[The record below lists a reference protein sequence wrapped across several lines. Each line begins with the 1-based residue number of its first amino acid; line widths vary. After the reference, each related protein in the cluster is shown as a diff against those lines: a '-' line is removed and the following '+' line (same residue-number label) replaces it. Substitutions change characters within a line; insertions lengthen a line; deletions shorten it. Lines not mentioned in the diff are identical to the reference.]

1 MFWTILT
8 AVATIISM
16 FAYLATVLYVRAE
29 LKGLEKDRYLTVTN
43 QLFTLW
49 QSKEFMEAQL
59 WIMHRLEETTWEGF
73 VAAHRADTGELAF
86 HQVGAFYDR
95 VGTLIKLG
103 LVDDKEILATMG
115 GFAIA
120 VWNKIGPLVHEARQ
134 IENSVLFQD
143 YERMLPSCHEC
154 YVPSLKMDAPVA
166 PFSLAQRED
175 RMSIAQLQRQL
186 KMPTPPLLLDVRRPE
201 QITTD
206 DRVLPDAVHIAPD
219 VIQTRW
225 SELPPNRDI
234 VVYCA

>member
-1 MFWTILT
+1 MYWTMLT

-16 FAYLATVLYVRAE
+16 FAYLVTVLYVRAE
-29 LKGLEKDRYLTVTN
+29 LKGLEKDRYLAVTN

-59 WIMHRLEETTWEGF
+59 WLMHKLQETTWEGF

-95 VGTLIKLG
+95 VGTLVKLG

-166 PFSLAQRED
+166 PFSLAQPANRV
-175 RMSIAQLQRQL
+175 SIPQLQRQM
-186 KMPTPPLLLDVRRPE
+186 KTPDLPVVLDVRRTE
-201 QITTD
+201 QVALDSRT
-206 DRVLPDAVHIAPD
+206 LPDAVFIPPD
-219 VIQTRW
+219 DIQMRW
-225 SELPPNRDI
+225 NELPFNREI

>member
-16 FAYLATVLYVRAE
+16 FAYLVTVLYVRAE
-29 LKGLEKDRYLTVTN
+29 LKGLDKDRYLTVTN

-59 WIMHRLEETTWEGF
+59 WLMHRLQETTWEGF

-95 VGTLIKLG
+95 VGTLIRLG

-120 VWNKIGPLVHEARQ
+120 VWNKSGPLVYEARQ

-154 YVPSLKMDAPVA
+154 YVPSLKIDAPVA

-175 RMSIAQLQRQL
+175 RVSIAQLQRQL
-186 KMPTPPLLLDVRRPE
+186 KSEAPPLLLDVRRDE
-201 QITTD
+201 QIALEN
-206 DRVLPDAVHIAPD
+206 RILPDAVHIAPD
-219 VIQTRW
+219 DIQTRW
-225 SELPPNRDI
+225 NELSPDRSI